1 MSLPASS
8 AEPCF
13 VLFGFKNVTR
23 TGKGL
28 SPGRESGG
36 GGVETRDY
44 QTLTKF
50 YFNGQKMKLCNFGK
64 TRC

>member
-13 VLFGFKNVTR
+13 VLFGCKNVTR

-28 SPGRESGG
+28 SPGGSREGG
-36 GGVETRDY
+36 AETRDY

-50 YFNGQKMKLCNFGK
+50 YFNGQKMKLCNFRK